1 MTTATGAYP
10 GKEVQGTETLVRD
23 EIIRRGRAA
32 GKIRNHIEYAAN
44 LKNLIL
50 AEDDFELLAPVVI
63 NVVCFRYKPAGYS
76 EEKLN
81 ALNEQLNHA
90 LNDSGKIYLTHTI
103 LNGIYTLRMVTAQTD
118 LTSAHVEKAWE
129 LIKPRRGPSQPDAAG
144 P

>member
-1 MTTATGAYP
+1 MNDYRDWGIPLGRRFRALKLWYVMRSYGAE
-10 GKEVQGTETLVRD
+10 GLRE
-23 EIIRRGRAA
+23 
-32 GKIRNHIEYAAN
+32 KIRNHIEYAAN

-129 LIKPRRGPSQPDAAG
+129 LIKTTARAITA
-144 P
+144 